1 MTYAERLKELR
12 LKKGMSQADLA
23 KMLNVSQPLISMYEN
38 GSTSPTAELS
48 VKIAELFGTTVER
61 MVKGV

>member
-1 MTYAERLKELR
+1 MTYGERLKAMR
-12 LKKGMSQADLA
+12 LAAGMSQAELA
-23 KMLNVSQPLISMYEN
+23 DRLNVSQGLISQYEN

-48 VKIAELFGTTVER
+48 VKIAELFSTTVER

>member
-1 MTYAERLKELR
+1 MTYAERLKALR
-12 LKKGMSQADLA
+12 LKKGLSQAELA
-23 KMLNVSQPLISMYEN
+23 ERLGVSQPLISQYEN

>member
-1 MTYAERLKELR
+1 MTYAERLKALR
-12 LKKGMSQADLA
+12 LKKGFSQTELA
-23 KMLNVSQPLISMYEN
+23 ERLGVSQGLISQYEN